1 MLEIDVSLLVQMAN
15 FFALLIILNI
25 ILYRPLR
32 KVMEQRRGKISG
44 LEREIEGLIKNANQ
58 KLEDFKA
65 KLREANVRGNK
76 ERETLKS
83 VGLAEEKQI
92 TSEVRSESEAHKSQ
106 VLSQIEQAASKAR
119 EELKGQVS
127 VFASEITAKI
137 LGRGV

>member
-1 MLEIDVSLLVQMAN
+1 MLDIDISLLVQMAN
-15 FFALLIILNI
+15 FFILLVIMNM

-32 KVMEQRRGKISG
+32 KIMDQRREKISG

-65 KLREANVRGNK
+65 KLTDANIRGNK
-76 ERETLKS
+76 ERETLKGT
-83 VGLAEEKQI
+83 GLAEEKQV
-92 TSEVRSESEAHKSQ
+92 TSKARSEAEAYKDG
-106 VLSQIEQAASKAR
+106 VLSQMGQDVSKAR
-119 EELKGQVS
+119 GELKGQVA